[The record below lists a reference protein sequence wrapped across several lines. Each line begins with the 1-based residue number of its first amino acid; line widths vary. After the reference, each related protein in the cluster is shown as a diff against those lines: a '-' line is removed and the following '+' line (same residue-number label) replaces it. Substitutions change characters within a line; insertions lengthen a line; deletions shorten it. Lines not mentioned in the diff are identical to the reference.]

1 MPELKLIVLDADDL
15 AVISAH
21 LQDAVLKVGDLAYL
35 PAERRFAALGNR
47 FDWADALRDGGRPPE
62 YIRRCSVLRF
72 ERVLAAKVR
81 GIDLAR
87 KDEVLSLLTIAFEP
101 SGAPEDPG
109 GGVILQFAN
118 GGAICLEVECI
129 EAELKDLGVVW
140 RAKSKPQHPDDDMS
154 PRTNST

>member
-47 FDWADALRDGGRPPE
+47 FDWADALRDGDRQ
-62 YIRRCSVLRF
+62 YVRRCSVLRF

-109 GGVILQFAN
+109 GGVILEFAN
-118 GGAICLEVECI
+118 GGAIRLEVECI

>member
-1 MPELKLIVLDADDL
+1 
-15 AVISAH
+15 VISAH

-101 SGAPEDPG
+101 SGATEDPG

-118 GGAICLEVECI
+118 GGAIRLEVEYI

-140 RAKSKPQHPDDDMS
+140 RAKSKPQHPDDDKS
-154 PRTNST
+154 PTQDK